1 MTRHRLRL
9 TGTLFAIALIAAA
22 CGSGAP
28 TGSAELETS
37 TSGASI
43 IAPGASA
50 HSTATAAGIP
60 SNAEP
65 SSASASTAP
74 ASTAFATPPLPPGA
88 LTIAALGDS
97 LTAGDCDDSGL
108 GGYPGRLQ
116 TLVAELRPGSRIV
129 NYGRSGWDSTDLING
144 VNGEASQLTQA
155 IAARPAAALV
165 WIGSNDLWNLYEY
178 GPEPMT
184 AAAEQ
189 ADLSAFEDNIDKI
202 LSGLTS
208 HGATVFIA
216 LLDDQS
222 KRPIVAHPNP
232 TEPAF
237 PGTTPAD
244 LVRMAAH
251 VSAYNDIIRRKA
263 AAYGAATVDFSATEI
278 FTSAATLCGD
288 GNHPNATGYDRVAQ
302 IWLAAMEPRLR

>member
-1 MTRHRLRL
+1 MT
-9 TGTLFAIALIAAA
+9 
-22 CGSGAP
+22 
-28 TGSAELETS
+28 E
-37 TSGASI
+37 
-43 IAPGASA
+43 PGASA
-50 HSTATAAGIP
+50 YRTATRGGVA
-60 SNAEP
+60 SNAEA
-65 SSASASTAP
+65 SSAPASTDR
-74 ASTAFATPPLPPGA
+74 ASTAFAAPTLPPGP

-144 VNGEASQLTQA
+144 VNGEASQIAQA

-184 AAAEQ
+184 TAAEQ
-189 ADLSAFEDNIDKI
+189 TDLSAYEGNIDRI
-202 LSGLTS
+202 LSQLTG
-208 HGATVFIA
+208 HGAVVFVAII
-216 LLDDQS
+216 DDQS
-222 KRPIVAHPNP
+222 KRPVVAHPNP

-244 LVRMAAH
+244 LIRMAAH
-251 VSAYNDIIRRKA
+251 VSAYNDVIRREA
-263 AAYGAATVDFSATEI
+263 AAYGAATMDFSAVDI

-302 IWLAAMEPRLR
+302 IWFAAMEPRLR